1 MGYDSCMETQREH
14 LIEVTNNSV
23 VSLREITEETLRPI
37 LRLKVSPEQEKY
49 VTSNAVSIAQAYFQR
64 DNAWF
69 RAICADETPVGFL
82 MLDDRPNEASYFLWR
97 FMIDARY
104 QKFGFGK
111 RAIEL
116 LIEHVKTRPN
126 ATTLGVSCVPDG
138 EGSPCPFYEKLGF
151 IYTGEKDEDELV
163 MKLQF

>member
-1 MGYDSCMETQREH
+1 MEQANQPEVMRDST
-14 LIEVTNNSV
+14 

-37 LRLKVSPEQEKY
+37 LRLKVTPQQEKF
-49 VTSNAVSIAQAYFQR
+49 VASNAVSIAQAYFHR

-69 RAICADETPVGFL
+69 RAIYADETPVGFL
-82 MLDDRPNEASYFLWR
+82 MLDDRPSEASYFLWR

-104 QKFGFGK
+104 QKFGFGR

-126 ATTLGVSCVPDG
+126 AKELGVSCVPEGD
-138 EGSPCPFYEKLGF
+138 GSPCPFYEKLGF
-151 IYTGEKDEDELV
+151 VYTGEKDEDELV
-163 MKLQF
+163 MKLKF

>member
-1 MGYDSCMETQREH
+1 MNEQP
-14 LIEVTNNSV
+14 EVTRASI

-37 LRLKVSPEQEKY
+37 LRLKVTPQQEKY
-49 VTSNAVSIAQAYFQR
+49 VASNAVSIAQAYFHR

-69 RAICADETPVGFL
+69 RGIYADEIPVGFL

-97 FMIDARY
+97 FMIDAKY
-104 QKFGFGK
+104 QQFGFGK
-111 RAIEL
+111 RAVEL

-126 ATTLGVSCVPDG
+126 ATSLGVSCVPDS

-151 IYTGEKDEDELV
+151 VYTGEKDEDELV
-163 MKLQF
+163 MKLTF

>member
-1 MGYDSCMETQREH
+1 MSEQA
-14 LIEVTNNSV
+14 EVSSTSV
-23 VSLREITEETLRPI
+23 ITLREITEETLGPI
-37 LRLKVSPEQEKY
+37 LRLKVTPEQEKY
-49 VTSNAVSIAQAYFQR
+49 VASNAVSIAQAYFHR

-69 RAICADETPVGFL
+69 RAIYADETPVGFL

-111 RAIEL
+111 RALKL

-126 ATTLGVSCVPDG
+126 ATTLGVSCVPEG
-138 EGSPCPFYEKLGF
+138 EGSPCPFYEKMGF
-151 IYTGEKDEDELV
+151 VYTGEKDEDELV
-163 MKLQF
+163 MRLQL